1 MNTTTQ
7 TIKIINDTHGVLMNE
22 TFINAI
28 QFKLF
33 LKMINGC
40 LNSSENLTF
49 FNGEDFL
56 VNIPNTIL
64 KASIIVTSANNY
76 TLADH
81 MINKSKIEQIA

>member
-7 TIKIINDTHGVLMNE
+7 TITIISENHGVLMNE
-22 TFINAI
+22 TFIDPV

-40 LNSSENLTF
+40 LNSTQNLTF

-56 VNIPNTIL
+56 VNIPNKIL
-64 KASIIVTSANNY
+64 KECIITTTTNSY

-81 MINKSKIEQIA
+81 MITKSKIEQPA

>member
-1 MNTTTQ
+1 MNTATQ
-7 TIKIINDTHGVLMNE
+7 TIKIINDTHGILMKE
-22 TFINAI
+22 TFINPI

-40 LNSSENLTF
+40 LNSNENLTF

-56 VNIPNTIL
+56 VNIPNKIL
-64 KASIIVTSANNY
+64 KDSIIVTSTDNY

-81 MINKSKIEQIA
+81 MITKSKIEQPA